1 MPKFN
6 FENLKFLDLSAAAAR
21 EGQSFV
27 NVSFFSNRGDCHR
40 ELGMLQQA
48 LADYH
53 VAYDLDSDNW
63 ETTTRLGM
71 IHDQFGL
78 QLYNAMKY
86 PEACVEFK
94 TGKLIKRRCEQM

>member
-1 MPKFN
+1 M
-6 FENLKFLDLSAAAAR
+6 FLDLSAAAAR